1 MLVKNVEPR
10 LIHIGGE
17 FIAPNQTVEIADD
30 AVGLQ
35 SFLDRGVL
43 VKVEEPKAEEP
54 KAQNGKG
61 NKKEG

>member
-10 LIHIGGE
+10 LIRIGGE
-17 FIAPNQTVEIADD
+17 FIAPNQTMEIADD

-35 SFLDRGVL
+35 AFLDRGVL
-43 VKVEEPKAEEP
+43 VKVEEPKA
-54 KAQNGKG
+54 QNGKG

>member
-10 LIHIGGE
+10 LIRIGGE
-17 FIAPNQTVEIADD
+17 FIAPNQTMEIADD

-43 VKVEEPKAEEP
+43 VKVEEAKAEEP
-54 KAQNGKG
+54 KGKKG
-61 NKKEG
+61 NAKEN